1 MLRWDHENIAT
12 FNKSL
17 TIKFTLLIINLNENP
32 IIIGLIETFF
42 KSLLKLNFQLSFR
55 LNFQFMN

>member
-12 FNKSL
+12 FNNSL